1 MFFGWY
7 VVTGTFFAQL
17 LVVGFFV
24 YSVSLLVGPVRV
36 EFNVSLEQVM
46 YSMTMGTFIGLLAA
60 PICGSLL
67 DRYPV
72 RWLIAGGIVLF
83 SAGLWWTSNA
93 TSITEYVIAFGLS
106 YAICNGLAG
115 SMAASTTVSRWFG
128 ASRGKA
134 LGIAAIGTSAG
145 GIIMPGLLTYWINAG
160 DWRTALEN
168 IALVALLVVLPI
180 VILTVRGRPE
190 DIGLQAEAETTPM
203 GTTAAADQGLTIK
216 QILSSQAYWF
226 IGLSLGILFCVYSAV
241 ISNLAPYV
249 IDLGHTSADGS
260 RLIMVLAIASLVG
273 KIAFGFLADKVDLKL
288 GLWSAIAL
296 VGVAL
301 LIFSSQPSYPL
312 IAFASILM
320 GLATGGM
327 LPVWGSM
334 MARAFGLISYG
345 KAMGLMG
352 PTMTLLVMPGYT
364 IMGRLYDMTGT
375 YQMGMS
381 VFAGLT
387 LLSAAML
394 IPLKLED

>member
-17 LVVGFFV
+17 LVVGFFT
-24 YSVSLLVGPVRV
+24 YSVSLLVGPVRA
-36 EFNVSLEQVM
+36 EFDVSLEQVM
-46 YSMTMGTFIGLLAA
+46 YSMTVGTFIGLVVA
-60 PICGSLL
+60 PVCGGLL

-72 RWLIAGGIVLF
+72 RWLIAIGIVVF
-83 SAGLWWTSNA
+83 AAGLWWTSNA
-93 TSITEYVIAFGLS
+93 TSITEYVIVFGLTF
-106 YAICNGLAG
+106 ALCNGLAG
-115 SMAASTTVSRWFG
+115 SMASSTTVSRWFN

-134 LGIAAIGTSAG
+134 LGIAAIGTSVG
-145 GIIMPGLLTYWINAG
+145 GIIIPGLLTYWIDTDG
-160 DWRTALEN
+160 WRTALEN
-168 IALVALLVVLPI
+168 LALLALLVVLPV

-190 DIGLQAEAETTPM
+190 DIGMQAE
-203 GTTAAADQGLTIK
+203 GAAAATDAPVIDQGMTIK

-226 IGLSLGILFCVYSAV
+226 IGLSLGLLFCVYSAV
-241 ISNLAPYV
+241 ISNLAPY
-249 IDLGHTSADGS
+249 IIELGHTSADGS

-273 KIAFGFLADKVDLKL
+273 KVAFGFLADKLDLKL
-288 GLWSAIAL
+288 GLWTAIGL

-301 LIFSSQPSYPL
+301 LIFASEPDYPW
-312 IAFASILM
+312 IAFAAVLM

-334 MARAFGLISYG
+334 MARAFGLVSYG

-352 PTMTLLVMPGYT
+352 PIITVLVMPGYT
-364 IMGRLYDMTGT
+364 VMGRLYDLSGN

-387 LLSAAML
+387 VLSAAML
-394 IPLKLED
+394 IPLKLEDQ